1 MKNVYLS
8 LLIAIFAMSFYSCS
22 SDDYILQEES
32 SSDFLEINSLK
43 NESQIAFIKEFS
55 NICDEYNNTTSR
67 VSQEDV
73 ANASRWIL
81 NAAADGLG
89 GAPFGP
95 LGWLTGAAASSLY
108 AMYLDNI
115 LEEASRS
122 VPSAYYKDVA
132 YNADY
137 LRTNKKVEFVFCGN
151 DPKNTQDSIG
161 FRHNQILNHFM
172 TNHRNRYISN
182 GGELNSVYFYSE
194 YNKSLK
200 SLGYD
205 NINIDKI
212 FDDDVTDF
220 LQTLAQSLAN
230 LRVDKG
236 KDKDVFNNIEFAL
249 HKSAKI
255 SKHDAKFLTLIL
267 KISITSFNEGIPLEK
282 IDLFSCKINKALD
295 NSKLSEVDIS
305 MCKNYFQT
313 MLCSYIYWMS
323 QKTY

>member
-1 MKNVYLS
+1 M
-8 LLIAIFAMSFYSCS
+8 
-22 SDDYILQEES
+22 
-32 SSDFLEINSLK
+32 
-43 NESQIAFIKEFS
+43 
-55 NICDEYNNTTSR
+55 
-67 VSQEDV
+67 
-73 ANASRWIL
+73 
-81 NAAADGLG
+81 G

-95 LGWLTGAAASSLY
+95 LVGWLTGAVASSLY
-108 AMYLDNI
+108 FMYLDNI

-122 VPSAYYKDVA
+122 VPPVYYKDVS

-137 LRTNKKVEFVFCGN
+137 LKINKKVEFVFCN
-151 DPKNTQDSIG
+151 NNPKNAQDSIG

-172 TNHRNRYISN
+172 TNHKNKYISN
-182 GGELNSVYFYSE
+182 GGELNSIFFYSE

-205 NINIDKI
+205 NVNIDEI
-212 FDDDVTDF
+212 FDNDVTDF

-236 KDKDVFNNIEFAL
+236 KEKNVFKNIEFAL

-255 SKHDAKFLTLIL
+255 SKYDAKFLALIL
-267 KISITSFNEGIPLEK
+267 EISITSFNKGIPLEK
-282 IDLFSCKINKALD
+282 IDQFSHKINKAID
-295 NSKLSEVDIS
+295 KSKLSEGNIS